1 MPEGTRTLKVRFTS
15 QQMVFLEML
24 RAEGKFGDTMEDVVR
39 NVMREQVRATLA
51 HVRI

>member
-1 MPEGTRTLKVRFTS
+1 MPKGTRTLKVRFTG

-24 RAEGKFGDTMEDVVR
+24 RAEGKFGDTMEEVVR
-39 NVMREQVRATLA
+39 TVMREQVRATLA